1 MKRPKIGNLSVVS
14 WIARKNLP
22 LLKIKKWG
30 VAGGGCKLIRY
41 VITTDGKKYIV
52 F

>member
-1 MKRPKIGNLSVVS
+1 MSTSRPGKRLMIS

-30 VAGGGCKLIRY
+30 VAGVGCKVIRY
-41 VITTDGKKYIV
+41 VITTDGKKYLI